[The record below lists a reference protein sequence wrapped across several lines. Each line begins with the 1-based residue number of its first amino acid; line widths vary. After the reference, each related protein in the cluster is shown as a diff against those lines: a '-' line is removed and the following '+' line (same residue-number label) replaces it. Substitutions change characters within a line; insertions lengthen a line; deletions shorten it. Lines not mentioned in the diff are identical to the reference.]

1 MVRSLILLAA
11 VVVAGCGRP
20 DPEVDHHRLHEEL
33 ERDNELGAATTS
45 LPDRPGVDLVQFG
58 RDLTTSLFLE
68 PAKLKAV
75 SIQVRTDE
83 FAQMNEP
90 TGAIVDVRAVDRVGR
105 PSVLT
110 VSFEVVGG
118 RLQFLSAKGAALA
131 DMPGLENPSAA
142 AAKYAD
148 VLARIGGV
156 SVVGAPTV
164 TTKNLQVRFSGAA
177 CELAPDDQ
185 RIAHFNLRSGILEM
199 YGVPLPPAIIR
210 WRANSPLQPATTAPS
225 SS

>member
-11 VVVAGCGRP
+11 LVFAACGRP
-20 DPEVDHHRLHEEL
+20 DLEVDHQRLHDEL
-33 ERDNELGAATTS
+33 ERDNELGAATSS

-68 PAKLKAV
+68 PAQLKAV
-75 SIQVRTDE
+75 SIQLRTDE

-90 TGAIVDVRAVDRVGR
+90 TGAVVDVRAVDRIGR

-110 VSFEVVGG
+110 VSFEVAG
-118 RLQFLSAKGAALA
+118 RLQFLAAKGAAVA
-131 DMPGLENPSAA
+131 EIPGVENPSAA

-148 VLARIGGV
+148 VLAKIGGV
-156 SVVGAPTV
+156 SVVGAPTA
-164 TTKNLQVRFSGAA
+164 TTKSLQVRFSGAA

-185 RIAHFNLRSGILEM
+185 RIAHFNLRTGILEM

-210 WRANSPLQPATTAPS
+210 WRANSPLQPTATAPPS
-225 SS
+225 S